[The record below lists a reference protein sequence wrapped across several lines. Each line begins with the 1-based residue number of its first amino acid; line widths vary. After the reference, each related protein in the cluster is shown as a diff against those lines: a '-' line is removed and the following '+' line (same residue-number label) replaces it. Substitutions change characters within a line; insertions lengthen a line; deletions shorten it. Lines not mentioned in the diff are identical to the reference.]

1 MAADYSNLSVL
12 VIDDQAVARQWVRG
26 VLGTLGI
33 ERVVEAK
40 SSREALQAVTERGAR
55 FDLILVDLRMPGKD
69 GIETIRMLAS
79 MGLQCAIAILS
90 IEDERVIES
99 AGLLATLRGLNL
111 VGAVSKPLNV
121 EKLELILT
129 RTTEV
134 RVQKMPATIDLAD
147 GELAG
152 ALTGRELELHYQPKI
167 QMLSGECA
175 GAEATVHWMHPRHGL
190 LDAGVIGPM
199 AERSPELLKEL
210 TTFTLHQAITTCGR
224 WHADGRE
231 IRVSVNVSPMVFD
244 QLDLPDIIETL
255 ALERN
260 VLPCGIT
267 IEVAEATLPVSLA
280 TMVDIVARL
289 RIKGFRVAL
298 DEFTGRHSAVEQV
311 LGMPFN
317 ELKLDRAFVDGCS
330 ETPSKRAVV
339 EAGLAIA
346 RSLKL
351 SSVGVGMTKRPDWD
365 LLAELGCEFA
375 QGPFIA
381 RPMPESG
388 FDIWLPQ
395 WMMHKQRQ

>member
-1 MAADYSNLSVL
+1 MTADHSNLSVL
-12 VIDDQAVARQWVRG
+12 IIDDQAVARQWVRG

-79 MGLQCAIAILS
+79 MGLQCAVAILS

-111 VGAVSKPLNV
+111 VGAISKPLNV
-121 EKLELILT
+121 EKLEQILS
-129 RTTEV
+129 RVTEV
-134 RVQKMPATIDLAD
+134 RKQKLPAAFDVAED
-147 GELAG
+147 ELAG
-152 ALTGRELELHYQPKI
+152 ALTRRELELYYQPKI
-167 QMLSGECA
+167 QMFSGECT

-190 LDAGVIGPM
+190 LDAGVLVPI

-210 TTFTLHQAITTCGR
+210 TTFTLHEAITTCGR

-231 IRVSVNVSPMVFD
+231 IGVSVNLSPLAIND
-244 QLDLPDIIETL
+244 LDLPDIIETV
-255 ALERN
+255 AVDRN
-260 VLPCGIT
+260 VLPGSIT
-267 IEVAEATLPVSLA
+267 LEIAEATLPDNLA
-280 TMVDIVARL
+280 MMVDIVARL

-311 LGMPFN
+311 LGMPFS
-317 ELKLDRAFVDGCS
+317 ELKLERAFVDGCS

-339 EAGLAIA
+339 EAGLAMA
-346 RSLKL
+346 RNLKL
-351 SSVGVGMTKRPDWD
+351 STVAVGIRQRPDWD
-365 LLAELGCEFA
+365 LLVQLGCQVA
-375 QGPFIA
+375 QGSFIA
-381 RPMPESG
+381 HPMPETG